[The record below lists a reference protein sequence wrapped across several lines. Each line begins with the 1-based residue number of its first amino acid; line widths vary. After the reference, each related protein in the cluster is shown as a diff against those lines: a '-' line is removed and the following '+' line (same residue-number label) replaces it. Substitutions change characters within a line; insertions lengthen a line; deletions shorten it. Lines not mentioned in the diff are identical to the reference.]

1 MTRSLTFRRSA
12 GPAVHALLVHLERV
26 AFPYSPRLLGVDA
39 RGREVLRYVP
49 GASGRHGWAH
59 VVPDRGLQA
68 FARLLRTYHDSVA
81 DFVAPVH
88 DWALQAR
95 PKRPGE
101 LICHGD
107 FGPWNLVWNAGEP
120 VGLLDFDFAGPASPL
135 TDVAH
140 ALQYSVPFRDDD
152 ECLRRLAYP
161 SPPNRRARLE
171 TFADAYGLFETAGLV
186 ERVIAGQRD
195 EIEQVRRLAA
205 AGRQPHARWVAVS
218 VQSSGFITRIVVWC
232 GELWGCGAGGG

>member
-1 MTRSLTFRRSA
+1 M
-12 GPAVHALLVHLERV
+12 
-26 AFPYSPRLLGVDA
+26 
-39 RGREVLRYVP
+39 
-49 GASGRHGWAH
+49 
-59 VVPDRGLQA
+59 PDRGLQA

-205 AGRQPHARWVAVS
+205 AGRQPHARWVAAGFLDELAQRVAVS
-218 VQSSGFITRIVVWC
+218 ER
-232 GELWGCGAGGG
+232 LAHDLR